1 MESKIIACFYWVPF
15 ETVRFRIPCCRKV
28 WATLMT
34 IYLTA
39 GRNIRASLYLSGIHK
54 KSFSSQHFCLVF
66 FLFWKDKWS
75 KLIQFQTI
83 SLCWVLQSKY
93 LSEIFFFSFDS
104 FFPSFLPSFLLSFF
118 LSFFLSFLVFF
129 LSFFLFL
136 SWMGRMERKKEER
149 NETFINKVSFHLF

>member
-104 FFPSFLPSFLLSFF
+104 FFPSFLPSFFLSFF
-118 LSFFLSFLVFF
+118 LSFFSCVLSFL
-129 LSFFLFL
+129 LSFSFLN
-136 SWMGRMERKKEER
+136 GKNGKKER
-149 NETFINKVSFHLF
+149 GKKWDFYK